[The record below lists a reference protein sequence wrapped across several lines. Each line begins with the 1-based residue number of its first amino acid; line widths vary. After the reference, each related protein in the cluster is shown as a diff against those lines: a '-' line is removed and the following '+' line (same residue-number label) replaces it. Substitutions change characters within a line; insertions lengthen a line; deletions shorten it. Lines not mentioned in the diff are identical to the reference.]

1 MIAFVLGLWLAGMVM
16 VAYVASLS
24 LRTVGSV
31 MAIPPHEA
39 SKWIDVLGKDKVR
52 TLLLHGSSEVN
63 RGLFEFWGNAD
74 LIICVFLLVAMVM
87 NKSGKVMI
95 ILTAVLLLLGTAS
108 TYLLTPQMVA
118 VGRQLDFRVV
128 FPVPPEIVQFAA
140 LERMYF
146 GVSLVRVLLVGTM
159 VAMLLNRSSRS
170 PRLRRSRLDEVDSVN
185 YTDDSRINR

>member
-1 MIAFVLGLWLAGMVM
+1 MMAFVLGLWLAGMVM
-16 VAYVASLS
+16 VVYVASLS
-24 LRTVGSV
+24 LRTVDSV

-63 RGLFEFWGNAD
+63 RSLFEFWGNAD

-87 NKSGKVMI
+87 TKSGKVMI

-108 TYLLTPQMVA
+108 TFLLTPQMVA

-170 PRLRRSRLDEVDSVN
+170 PRVRRSRLDEVDSVN

>member
-1 MIAFVLGLWLAGMVM
+1 MAFVLGLWLAGMVM
-16 VAYVASLS
+16 VVYVASLS
-24 LRTVGSV
+24 LRTVDSV

-63 RGLFEFWGNAD
+63 RSLFEFWGNAD

-87 NKSGKVMI
+87 TKSGKVMI
-95 ILTAVLLLLGTAS
+95 IFTAVLLLLGTAS
-108 TYLLTPQMVA
+108 TFLLTPQMVA

-170 PRLRRSRLDEVDSVN
+170 PRVRRSRLDEVDSVN

>member
-1 MIAFVLGLWLAGMVM
+1 MAFVLGLWLAGMVM
-16 VAYVASLS
+16 VVYVASLS
-24 LRTVGSV
+24 LRTVDSV

-63 RGLFEFWGNAD
+63 RSLFEFWGNAD

-108 TYLLTPQMVA
+108 TFLLTPQMVA

-170 PRLRRSRLDEVDSVN
+170 PRVRRSRLDEVDSVN
-185 YTDDSRINR
+185 YTDDSRING

>member
-1 MIAFVLGLWLAGMVM
+1 MMAFVLGLWLAGMVM
-16 VAYVASLS
+16 VVYVASLS
-24 LRTVGSV
+24 LRTVDSV

-39 SKWIDVLGKDKVR
+39 TKWIDVLGKDKVR

-63 RGLFEFWGNAD
+63 RSLFEFWGNAD

-87 NKSGKVMI
+87 TKSSKVMI
-95 ILTAVLLLLGTAS
+95 IFTAVLLLLGTAS
-108 TYLLTPQMVA
+108 TFLLTPQMVA

-128 FPVPPEIVQFAA
+128 FPIPPEIVQFAA

-170 PRLRRSRLDEVDSVN
+170 PRVRRSRLDEVDSVN